1 MPEARADRSRLRVV
15 FVPAVL
21 CDEEL
26 YRPQLEGLRDLIDR
40 LVLTVAEATIAEAA
54 VTVLREAPPRFLIAG
69 TSYGGNLA
77 LEVVIRAPSRVGGL
91 WLMGCNPGPASDP
104 NAARKRHELVQRGE
118 FDAVVDELVATI
130 VYEHGPHA
138 TDVANSF
145 RRMARL
151 AGQTV
156 FLRQNA
162 SLLGR
167 ADRRSNLAQITCPTL
182 IVWGRQDRLA
192 RVEHGAEMAAEIP
205 RGQLIVLDDC
215 GHLPTLEQPDAT
227 VAVAREW
234 LGLLGAMGS

>member
-1 MPEARADRSRLRVV
+1 MT
-15 FVPAVL
+15 
-21 CDEEL
+21 
-26 YRPQLEGLRDLIDR
+26 GLRY
-40 LVLTVAEATIAEAA
+40 
-54 VTVLREAPPRFLIAG
+54 APPRFLIVG
-69 TSYGGNLA
+69 TSYGGGNLA
-77 LEVVIRAPSRVGGL
+77 LEVVVREPSRVGAL

-104 NAARKRHELVQRGE
+104 ITARERNERVQRGE
-118 FDAVVDELVATI
+118 FDAVVDELAATI
-130 VYEHGPHA
+130 VYEHGPHV
-138 TDVANSF
+138 TDAANSF

-215 GHLPTLEQPDAT
+215 GHLPTLERPNAT
-227 VAVAREW
+227 VAVVREW
-234 LGLLGAMGS
+234 LGLLGVK